1 MEVAERLK
9 SIPPYVFA
17 EIGKKAKVLAD
28 QGVDIINLG
37 IGAPDQPTFRHIVD
51 AMHEAIEKPINHRYP
66 PFGGT
71 PEFKEAAAKW
81 CNERF
86 KIDID
91 PNTEVTSLIGG
102 KEGIHNLIM
111 AYVDRYTG

>member
-1 MEVAERLK
+1 MALK
-9 SIPPYVFA
+9 NKGLAFEHAVMYAATSRINEPRTR
-17 EIGKKAKVLAD
+17 EQEKA
-28 QGVDIINLG
+28 
-37 IGAPDQPTFRHIVD
+37 
-51 AMHEAIEKPINHRYP
+51 
-66 PFGGT
+66 
-71 PEFKEAAAKW
+71 FKEAAAKW

-111 AYVDRYTG
+111 AYVDRGDYVLVGQLLVALDFSQGGDYCSEITGVKDALRDE